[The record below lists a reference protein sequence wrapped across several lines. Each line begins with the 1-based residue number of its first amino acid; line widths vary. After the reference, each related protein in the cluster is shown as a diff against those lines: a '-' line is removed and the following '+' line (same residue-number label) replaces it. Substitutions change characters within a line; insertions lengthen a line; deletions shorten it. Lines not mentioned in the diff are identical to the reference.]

1 MPVTVQTAPQY
12 RSCNSACLSSPNPF
26 LLTDVNGMAREQGWE
41 GRTRSAIT
49 QRTRT
54 EHLDRPAL
62 VPPLLLRMA
71 LHPWA
76 TGNRQSSAMSL
87 CGADCDTLRY
97 ACVQGPPHSYHSKN
111 RPRRSSHCGTDVC
124 LSWDRESEN
133 TPLPH
138 RQLCAEV
145 TLTETKYFKDTSLPL
160 CGEQFSIMF
169 SLKAGF
175 LGQNSKTFFFYM
187 AGQLSPLSRDGAWLE
202 AEAQTSRE
210 SHLGQQTPSPSAEQL
225 ARHRHTFAPLGFLAY
240 GGMKFTSVHFPGL
253 YSLRCLC

>member
-1 MPVTVQTAPQY
+1 
-12 RSCNSACLSSPNPF
+12 
-26 LLTDVNGMAREQGWE
+26 MAREQGRE
-41 GRTRSAIT
+41 GRAGSAIT

-76 TGNRQSSAMSL
+76 TGNRQSSAISL

-111 RPRRSSHCGTDVC
+111 RPRHSSHCGTDVC

-175 LGQNSKTFFFYM
+175 LGQNSKTFFFFYM